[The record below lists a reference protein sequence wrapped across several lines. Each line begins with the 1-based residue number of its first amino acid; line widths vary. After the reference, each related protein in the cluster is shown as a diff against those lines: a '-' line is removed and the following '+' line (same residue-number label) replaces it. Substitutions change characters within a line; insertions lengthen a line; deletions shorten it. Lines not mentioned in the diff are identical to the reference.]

1 MTGKFYPVKNTDR
14 SLFIMRH
21 GICLAS
27 VTLPFSFYSGV
38 ISMKLVQF
46 YQPGQGT
53 GVGVVRGDTV
63 LDLSENNPDIET
75 VNDLIHL
82 ASTVY
87 MSLSELVNRM
97 LDGQA
102 GRVTEYSYDLL
113 DTVPDIGVPHLTL
126 PLFAPEV
133 WGFGVTY
140 KRSAQVRDSDAE
152 NTIYDQVYKSP
163 RPEAFFKATPSR
175 CSGPN
180 APIGVRSDS
189 TLTATEPEL
198 AYVLGEPGEIIGYTL
213 CNDVSA
219 WDIERENPLYL
230 NQSKIYSGCCA
241 FGPTLVTAD
250 AIDDPYNLDITCQII
265 RGESTIFEGQAN
277 TSQLARK
284 FEELNEY
291 LYRDNPIP
299 PGTVVSTGTGIMV
312 PNDLSLMEGDIVNIS
327 SPNIGTLSNPVIQL

>member
-1 MTGKFYPVKNTDR
+1 
-14 SLFIMRH
+14 
-21 GICLAS
+21 
-27 VTLPFSFYSGV
+27 
-38 ISMKLVQF
+38 MKLVQF

-53 GVGVVRGDTV
+53 GVGVVQGDTI

-75 VNDLIHL
+75 VNDLIQI
-82 ASTVY
+82 AGTVR
-87 MSLSELVNRM
+87 MSISELVDRM
-97 LDGQA
+97 MNDQDEA
-102 GRVTEYSYDLL
+102 VSEYAYDIL
-113 DTVPDIGVPHLTL
+113 DTVPDIAVPHLTL
-126 PLFAPEV
+126 PIFAPEV

-140 KRSAQVRDSDAE
+140 KRSAQIRDEDAQ
-152 NTIYDQVYKSP
+152 NTIYDQVYTSP

-198 AYVLGEPGEIIGYTL
+198 AYVLGEEGEIIGYTL

-219 WDIERENPLYL
+219 CDLEKENPLYL
-230 NQSKIYSGCCA
+230 NQSKIYFGCCS

-250 AIDDPYNLDITCQII
+250 SIDDPYNLDISCQII
-265 RGESTIFEGQAN
+265 RGETTIFEGQTN
-277 TSQLARK
+277 TSQLART

-299 PGTVVSTGTGIMV
+299 PGTLVSTGTGIMV
-312 PNDLSLMEGDIVNIS
+312 PNELSLMDGDIVVIS
-327 SPNIGTLSNPVIQL
+327 CPEIGTLSNPVMQL